1 LPMDEYAFRGLI
13 EHAIGGVVLCG
24 PDGSIQYAS
33 PAAAGILG
41 LRGGDPVGTNLLNR
55 IHPDDQPLVRIALTN
70 GTGTGP
76 ELIFESIRV
85 PGAED
90 DWAPVGLSAR
100 NLVGHPD
107 VEGVV
112 IIFRSAGEHDLRA
125 GEDGEVAGLLF
136 DKLTGLPNRTL
147 LSDRMEQAI
156 LLAARNTES
165 IAVLLLN
172 IDRFKDV
179 NDALGHTLG
188 DVILGMVAQRL
199 HVALRA
205 SDTFARLIGDEFV
218 ALLRGGDED
227 ASLLVAGRI
236 EAALEEPFVVNG
248 QRIALSATMGI
259 AVYPEHGA
267 TSDELLQHADVAL
280 RVARDRSTSFAVYRS
295 EEDEHTT
302 RRLALRAELREAIER
317 NNLMQYYQPKLELTN
332 LRVSQVEALVRWLHP
347 VHGFVPPSEFISMAE
362 RWNTIRPLTLWA
374 LRTAIGQAS
383 GWSKAGIELGVAV
396 NLSARDLHDMSLPN
410 AVSDLL
416 NAAGLEARLLVA
428 EVTESMLM
436 LDPDRARFVLDQL
449 RALGVKI
456 SIDDFGTGYSS
467 LSYLSRL
474 PLDEL
479 KIDLSFVAGMSR
491 SEHDRFIVAA
501 TIDLGHRLGLSVTAE
516 GVEDQETQDLLVSMH
531 CDSIQGYHVARPLP
545 ADELVRWLSVH
556 QSQQSIPDPAR

>member
-1 LPMDEYAFRGLI
+1 LPIDEHAFRGLI

-24 PDGSIQYAS
+24 ADGSIKYAS
-33 PAAAGILG
+33 PAAEEILQSPGEG
-41 LRGGDPVGTNLLNR
+41 LVGTNLLDR
-55 IHPDDQPLVRIALTN
+55 IHPDDQPLVRVALMN

-76 ELIFESIRV
+76 ELIFESIRI
-85 PGAED
+85 PGAEEE
-90 DWAPVGLSAR
+90 WSPVGLSAR
-100 NLVGHPD
+100 NLMSHPD
-107 VEGVV
+107 IEGVV
-112 IIFRSAGEHDLRA
+112 IIFRSAETAPGE
-125 GEDGEVAGLLF
+125 GEGAKATRLLF

-147 LSDRMEQAI
+147 LADRMDQAI
-156 LLAARNTES
+156 LLAARNDERIS
-165 IAVLLLN
+165 VLLLN

-188 DVILGMVAQRL
+188 DAVLGMVAQRL
-199 HVALRA
+199 HIALRA

-218 ALLRGGDED
+218 VLLRGGDED
-227 ASLLVAGRI
+227 AALLVAGRI
-236 EAALEEPFVVNG
+236 EGALEEPFVVNG

-259 AVYPEHGA
+259 SAYPEHGR

-280 RVARDRSTSFAVYRS
+280 HVARDRRASFAVYRS
-295 EEDEHTT
+295 EDDEHTA
-302 RRLALRAELREAIER
+302 RRLALRAELREAIDQ
-317 NNLMQYYQPKLELTN
+317 NHLMLYYQPKLALSD
-332 LRVSQVEALVRWLHP
+332 LQVSQVEGLVRWLHP
-347 VHGFVPPSEFISMAE
+347 VHGFVPPSEFIAMAE

-383 GWSKAGIELGVAV
+383 EWSSIGLDLGVAV
-396 NLSARDLHDMSLPN
+396 NLSARDLHDLELPN

-416 NAAGLEARLLVA
+416 NTAGLEPRLLVA

-436 LDPDRARFVLDQL
+436 LDPDRARFVLDRL

-516 GVEDQETQDLLVSMH
+516 GVEDQVTQDLLASMH
-531 CDSIQGYHVARPLP
+531 CDNIQGYHIAHPLP
-545 ADELVRWLSVH
+545 GSEFVEWFRVH
-556 QSQQSIPDPAR
+556 QSQRSVPDPAR